1 MATKR
6 VLIEEWLPIE
16 EMGIESR
23 RERGAASALPPIS
36 FLHVWWARRPI
47 AASSGV
53 VLAGLLPP
61 WSKALSNHFKSHP
74 ELASDL
80 AYKKWFMDLIGIW
93 GDPIQGKMNV
103 DAAKLSGT
111 KLVGN
116 GYGYKQSFRNVV
128 SEKNKNLLAD
138 VLQHH
143 WGFKPVVC
151 DPTAGGGSIPFSAA
165 KLGIDTVAN
174 EWNGVAASLLFSGV
188 KTPVDTGMS
197 ILPAI
202 KKYGEMLVSN
212 ISTELDLYF
221 PKLNSEDIIAY
232 IWANAIACPRTGKLV
247 PLMPEFWLKKEKGF
261 EIAVE
266 LVTKDS
272 AGNDLPEIEYL
283 LKYGKEVDQKLADK
297 GTIKRGEGISPFD
310 NLIIDGDYIK
320 SEAQSGKLSHVLYAI
335 AIRKPNGE
343 RTFRAPNDTD
353 KNALALASDYLSKVR
368 HDWESKGY
376 LPTELIPT
384 GLKTSEPLRYG
395 MNRWS
400 DMFTDR
406 QLLAHGTFAKCFDE
420 LIPVVETE
428 ELEKSSFILSELSM
442 MQGKALNYNSK
453 LASWNTPRQVMRSVF
468 DRHDFSFKWTF
479 AEFDAGKALFEWS
492 LSQLIDAYQGICKML
507 GDVGPETITSQSI
520 EKPTVLIHQGSAA
533 SMSEITTGSITH
545 LCMDPPYFDNV
556 MYAELADFFYVWEKR
571 SLGRIHP
578 EFYHAE
584 LSDKND
590 EAVANPSRFESSG
603 KRKMELAEL
612 DYQAKMTAIFS
623 ECRRVLHD
631 EGVMTVMFT
640 HKKAEAWDSL
650 GSGLLNSGFTI
661 ESSWPV
667 NTEPENSLHQA
678 NMNSAASTIML
689 VCRKK
694 EAPQV
699 STKTFLEDITDEVRI
714 SAREAVQRF
723 ETDGISG
730 VDLLLST
737 YGPTLSVISK
747 YWPVYSSTPDEL
759 GKDRYL
765 RPEEALNIAREEL
778 VALRQKRLVGHAAKL
793 DSLTDFVVI
802 AWDTFKAREFAFDT
816 GRLLALAVGGLDIDF
831 LVRQKIVEKS
841 AGKVRL
847 LVPSERLRRDSEGDL
862 AGVRI
867 EATSFHYM
875 VDAIDTMLFIA
886 QEDGMAGAKR
896 FLDKANLIDND
907 TFRDAIQAT
916 VNSLPRTQIK
926 GEWVIPEAGLLDTL
940 VTSYFPDVSLPSFL
954 EIKPKQEIPTLF
966 DVPDDP
972 LEILE

>member
-1 MATKR
+1 MKR
-6 VLIEEWLPIE
+6 VLIEDWLPIE
-16 EMGIESR
+16 ELGIESR

-36 FLHVWWARRPI
+36 FLHVWWARRPL

-61 WSKALSNHFKSHP
+61 WSESLANHFPSSP
-74 ELASDL
+74 ELSSAIS
-80 AYKKWFMDLIGIW
+80 YKKWFMDLIGIW
-93 GDPIQGKMNV
+93 GDPIQGKKNV
-103 DAAKLSGT
+103 DAAKSANV

-116 GYGYKQSFRNVV
+116 GYGYKQAFRNVV
-128 SEKNKNLLAD
+128 SEKNKKLLSE
-138 VLQHH
+138 VLEYY

-151 DPTAGGGSIPFSAA
+151 DPTAGGGSIPFSSA
-165 KLGIDTVAN
+165 KLGINTVAN
-174 EWNGVAASLLFSGV
+174 ELNGVAASLLFSGV
-188 KTPVDTGMS
+188 KTPVDSGLS

-202 KKYGEMLVSN
+202 KKYGEILLNS
-212 ISTELDLYF
+212 ISTELEPFF
-221 PKLNSEDIIAY
+221 PKQNSEEIIAY
-232 IWANAIACPRTGKLV
+232 IWANAVNCPRTGKTV
-247 PLMPEFWLKKEKGF
+247 PLMPELWLRKEKGL
-261 EIAVE
+261 EVAVE
-266 LVTKDS
+266 LATKDDD
-272 AGNDLPEIEYL
+272 GIDYPEIKYV
-283 LKYGKEVDQKLADK
+283 LKFGKDVDPKAADK

-310 NLIIDGDYIK
+310 NLNIDGEYIK
-320 SEAQSGKLSHVLYAI
+320 AEAQAGRLKTVLYAI
-335 AIRKPNGE
+335 STRKPNGE
-343 RTFRAPNDTD
+343 RTLRSPNDID
-353 KNALALASDYLSKVR
+353 FDALDRARKYLAANR
-368 HDWESKGY
+368 GHWEELGF
-376 LPTELIPT
+376 LPTEQVPS

-395 MNRWS
+395 INHWS

-406 QLLAHGTFAKCFDE
+406 QLLSHAVFAKCFNE
-420 LIPVVETE
+420 LIAIVKQDEPERAD
-428 ELEKSSFILSELSM
+428 FILSELSM
-442 MQGKALNYNSK
+442 LQGKSLNWNSR
-453 LASWNTPRQVMRSVF
+453 LSSWNVNKQGMRSVF

-479 AEFDAGKALFEWS
+479 GEFEAGKALYDWA
-492 LSQLIDAYQGICKML
+492 LSQLVDAYQGICKML
-507 GDVGPETITSQSI
+507 GDAGPGAILDENAIKPSVTIF
-520 EKPTVLIHQGSAA
+520 QGSAS
-533 SMSEITTGSITH
+533 SMSSIESGSITH

-571 SLGRIHP
+571 TLGRIHP
-578 EFYHAE
+578 EFYPAD

-590 EAVANPSRFESSG
+590 EAVANPSRFESMG

-612 DYQAKMTAIFS
+612 DYQSKMTAIFS
-623 ECRRVLHD
+623 ESRRVLNN
-631 EGVMTVMFT
+631 EGIMTVMFT

-650 GSGLLNSGFTI
+650 GSGLLNAGFTI

-694 EAPQV
+694 ESIQGT
-699 STKTFLEDITDEVRI
+699 SKTFLEDIAHEVR
-714 SAREAVQRF
+714 SAARDSVQRF
-723 ETDGISG
+723 ENDGITG

-816 GRLLALAVGGLDIDF
+816 ARLLALAVGGLDIDF

-847 LVPSERLRRDSEGDL
+847 LSPSERLRRDSDADL
-862 AGVRI
+862 AGVRV

-886 QEDGMAGAKR
+886 QEDGMAAAKR
-896 FLDKANLIDND
+896 FLDKTDLISND
-907 TFRDAIQAT
+907 IFRDAIQAT
-916 VNSLPRTQIK
+916 VNAIPRTQIQN
-926 GEWVIPEAGLLDTL
+926 EWVVQEAGLLDTL
-940 VTSYFPDVSLPSFL
+940 VTAYFPEISLPSHL
-954 EIKPKQEIPTLF
+954 EIQVLQEIPTLF
-966 DVPDDP
+966 DTQEDSIVIP
-972 LEILE
+972 E